1 MIGYYN
7 IFKDRKTMEVI
18 CYDKELFKKYKEI
31 WEKYR
36 SKIGKEFIKEPT
48 YQSNKYKYANTKIGK
63 FGGVIRIF
71 INIKYQKH
79 QKKNFHINVC
89 H

>member
-7 IFKDRKTMEVI
+7 IFKNRKTMGVI

-48 YQSNKYKYANTKIGK
+48 YQSNKYKYANTKIRK
-63 FGGVIRIF
+63 FGGAIRIF
-71 INIKYQKH
+71 INIKYKY
-79 QKKNFHINVC
+79 NSINVC